1 MLLGKGPGRPWWN
14 EMTNKEQQEMEERI
28 LDFMKEKAMRPMT
41 DEAIINGMALATG
54 GELDAFWPSLKSLEE
69 QAKLIKNRNGLYGI
83 PRRMSLVVGKIS
95 VSAKGFAFITPDD
108 KESDDEKD
116 VFVPGTMLSS
126 AMNGDIVVA
135 RVTPPVDPTR
145 SPEGEIIRIVKRA
158 NERIVGTFEASKS
171 FGFVTPDD
179 TKLSQD
185 IFIPQKAVHGAST
198 GMKVV
203 VKITKW
209 PEGGRSAEGKVVEL
223 LGMSGDPGVDVLS
236 VMRQYDLSESF
247 PEDVQREADA
257 IEDTPSP
264 EEYEGRRDR
273 RDLHIVTV
281 DGDDSKDLDD
291 GVYCEKRPDGTFFL
305 GVYIADVS
313 WYVRENHP
321 LDREA
326 RERGTSVYLVDRV
339 IPMLPKKLSN
349 GICSL
354 NAGTDRLAMACE
366 MEIGTDGVV
375 KRYEIVP
382 AVVHVYRRLTYNI
395 VNKILEGSD
404 PDIVRDNEDIRPMLE
419 DLRDLRNAM
428 KDMRHRRGAIDFDLS
443 EVKVKLDDKGHPV
456 ALIKREGTL
465 AESIIEQC
473 MLAANETV
481 AEHMDKKQL
490 PFIYRVHEQPSD
502 EKTERLNSLL
512 AAFGLHIHQN
522 EGGQIKPSDVQQV
535 LEKVKG
541 RPEERIISAVAL
553 RSMMQAHYEDR
564 SLGHFGLAARYYTHF
579 TSPIR
584 RYPDLIV
591 PRLLR
596 ATFRTG
602 TMSQERQDHLKEI
615 LPEIAEHTSSRER
628 VAIDAERDTTEMKEI
643 EYMVQFEGDIFRG
656 VISGVTSFGIF
667 VELDNGVEGLVHVS
681 SMVDDY
687 YEYAEEQYA
696 LVGETSG
703 KRYRLGDEVEVQLVR
718 ADVEERNIDFIL
730 NGNGVYSPAPS
741 KTSNGRGNGT
751 KRSDGRQGRK
761 GTSGPRGNG
770 KQQRSRGKGHYEFK
784 DSRNDDNPFSVLKNL
799 NKAVWP
805 DPKQNERPKK
815 EEKAPRARKD
825 SGRPRHHLKTEGGTK
840 NSD

>member
-1 MLLGKGPGRPWWN
+1 
-14 EMTNKEQQEMEERI
+14 
-28 LDFMKEKAMRPMT
+28 
-41 DEAIINGMALATG
+41 
-54 GELDAFWPSLKSLEE
+54 
-69 QAKLIKNRNGLYGI
+69 
-83 PRRMSLVVGKIS
+83 
-95 VSAKGFAFITPDD
+95 
-108 KESDDEKD
+108 
-116 VFVPGTMLSS
+116 
-126 AMNGDIVVA
+126 
-135 RVTPPVDPTR
+135 
-145 SPEGEIIRIVKRA
+145 
-158 NERIVGTFEASKS
+158 
-171 FGFVTPDD
+171 
-179 TKLSQD
+179 
-185 IFIPQKAVHGAST
+185 
-198 GMKVV
+198 
-203 VKITKW
+203 
-209 PEGGRSAEGKVVEL
+209 
-223 LGMSGDPGVDVLS
+223 
-236 VMRQYDLSESF
+236 
-247 PEDVQREADA
+247 
-257 IEDTPSP
+257 
-264 EEYEGRRDR
+264 
-273 RDLHIVTV
+273 
-281 DGDDSKDLDD
+281 
-291 GVYCEKRPDGTFFL
+291 
-305 GVYIADVS
+305 
-313 WYVRENHP
+313 
-321 LDREA
+321 
-326 RERGTSVYLVDRV
+326 
-339 IPMLPKKLSN
+339 MLPKKLSN

-481 AEHMDKKQL
+481 AEHMDKKEL

-522 EGGQIKPSDVQQV
+522 EGGQIKPSDVQHV

-591 PRLLR
+591 HRLLR
-596 ATFRTG
+596 DTFSTG

-615 LPEIAEHTSSRER
+615 LPEIAEHASVRER

-741 KTSNGRGNGT
+741 KTSNGRET
-751 KRSDGRQGRK
+751 AS
-761 GTSGPRGNG
+761 
-770 KQQRSRGKGHYEFK
+770 SRGAVARGIMS
-784 DSRNDDNPFSVLKNL
+784 SRTAGMMTIRL
-799 NKAVWP
+799 AC
-805 DPKQNERPKK
+805 
-815 EEKAPRARKD
+815 
-825 SGRPRHHLKTEGGTK
+825 
-840 NSD
+840 